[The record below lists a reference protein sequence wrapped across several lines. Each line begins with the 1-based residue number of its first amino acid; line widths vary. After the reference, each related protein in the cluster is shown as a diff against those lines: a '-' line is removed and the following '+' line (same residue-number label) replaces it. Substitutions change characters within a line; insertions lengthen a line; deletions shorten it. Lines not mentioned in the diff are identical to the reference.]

1 MHCEMNLAKNFLKTI
16 CGNKDTVKVRRDLQ
30 RRNIRKH
37 LWLTAN
43 SGKGG
48 KIMKPQASYVLT
60 PEEFELFVKTIETLK
75 MPSGYSSTLG
85 KHIRGKQFGSL
96 KSHDYHILMQ
106 QIMPLALRGLLKPR
120 ARMAVMRICKIFRR
134 ICTKV
139 YNPADFESLQV
150 DVAESMAL
158 LEMEFPPSFF
168 DIMTHLPYHLVQ
180 ELDLCRPV
188 STRWMYPIERY
199 MKTLKGYVRNMA
211 RPEASMAEGYVK
223 DECIGFV
230 TEYLQS
236 FDIVHRRVWDADEE
250 YGDAEEAVEGAGKP
264 LSSALRDTAH
274 NYVLRNVAVMQ
285 PWLR

>member
-1 MHCEMNLAKNFLKTI
+1 MNLAKNFLKTI